1 MVLRWVAVALVE
13 TAKTFRKLRGYVGM
27 PKLAA
32 ALRAHD
38 GALSSTSVDASK
50 EAA

>member
-13 TAKTFRKLRGYVGM
+13 TAKTFRKLRGFVGI
-27 PKLAA
+27 PKLVA
-32 ALRAHD
+32 ALRAHETTP
-38 GALSSTSVDASK
+38 ASKAVDASQ